1 MKRSR
6 IKTDT
11 KTKAM
16 KTRNNL
22 DYKKAWDLISQA
34 KKIFMSTHEG
44 TDGDDLGSLLAL
56 RLVLD
61 KMGKEVFCAVRGGVP
76 RALKFLPGAG
86 AVTDQFENRPYDLII
101 TFGCNELG
109 RTGIDALQTHPAL
122 KINFDHHP
130 DNKMFGEVNIVEPDT
145 AAVAEMVFY
154 FLTAA
159 PEFRDGSRVEIDQDV
174 ATCLLTGIFT
184 DTGGFQHSNTSAQV
198 YEVAAEL
205 LRRGARIDRISHE
218 VFSNKRPQTLRAWAR
233 ALENTRFD
241 PEKKMAFSVMT
252 TQDLLDTGAEDE
264 DLTGFVTILNHIPE
278 AKFALLLRQDGGFV
292 KGSLRSDPHKNT
304 DVSQIAKFFGGGG
317 HKYAS
322 GFKIPGVLVYGE
334 SGWQI
339 VPK

>member
-1 MKRSR
+1 M
-6 IKTDT
+6 
-11 KTKAM
+11 KTKS
-16 KTRNNL
+16 NL
-22 DYKKAWDLISQA
+22 NYKKAWDQISQA
-34 KKIFMSTHEG
+34 KKIFLSTHEA

-56 RLVLD
+56 RIVLQ
-61 KMGKEVFCAVRGGVP
+61 KMGKETFCIVNGGVP
-76 RALKFLPGAG
+76 NSLKFLPGSNL
-86 AVTDQFENRPYDLII
+86 VTEEFENRPYDLII
-101 TFGCNELG
+101 TFGCNALT
-109 RTGIDALQTHPAL
+109 RTGFDALQSHPAV

-130 DNKMFGEVNIVEPDT
+130 DNKMFGDVNVVEPET
-145 AAVAEMVFY
+145 AAVAEMIFY
-154 FLTAA
+154 FLNSNS
-159 PEFRDGSRVEIDQDV
+159 EVEIDHDV

-205 LRRGARIDRISHE
+205 MRRGARIDKISHE
-218 VFSNKRPQTLRAWAR
+218 TFGNKRPQTLRAWAR

-252 TQDLLDTGAEDE
+252 AKDLQDTGAQDE
-264 DLTGFVTILNHIPE
+264 DLTGFVTILNHIPQ
-278 AKFALLLRQDGGFV
+278 AKFALLLRQDGNVV

-322 GFKIPGVLVYGE
+322 GFKIPGSLEHGE

-339 VPK
+339 VASK